1 VSKFAG
7 FAGFDRSGKTVKDR
21 MRAETEYR
29 RISIGSERLRDG
41 IFRSRSAK
49 LEKAGRPGGESGS
62 SATMEG

>member
-1 VSKFAG
+1 
-7 FAGFDRSGKTVKDR
+7 